1 MDVLLVIATQLR
13 LLLRLCQKV
22 SSRGNHRDHLVPV
35 IRYLCLHHFL
45 DYFQDDFHRFHNFD
59 VLSCVLSVSI
69 FVHLVEVLRELK
81 IYFIFYILNVIY
93 FLRLLRIETS
103 DTRR

>member
-13 LLLRLCQKV
+13 LLRLCQKV

-45 DYFQDDFHRFHNFD
+45 GDFQDDFHRFHNFD
-59 VLSCVLSVSI
+59 VPSCVLSVSI
-69 FVHLVEVLRELK
+69 FVHSVEVLRELK
-81 IYFIFYILNVIY
+81 FDFIF
-93 FLRLLRIETS
+93 
-103 DTRR
+103 